1 MAESRLR
8 MTLRAFRHRNYRLY
22 FFGQIISLTGTWMQ
36 SVAQSWLVY
45 RLTGSAS
52 MLGIV
57 GFASQFPVFLLAP
70 VGGSFADSH
79 PRRRSLIVVQVSAMI
94 LAVLLAALT
103 FTNRIESWHI
113 VLFASLLGVVS
124 AFDIPIRQ
132 SFVVEMVGRDDLMN
146 AIALNS
152 SMMNGARIIG
162 PAVAGVLVAAVG
174 EAWCFLLNAI
184 SFLAVIVCLMMIT
197 VGNRPPAEHP
207 GARLDAIIEGFRFV
221 LRTRPIR
228 ALLILLGVVSLVG
241 WPYQVLMP
249 IFAAQILNGGPRGL
263 GLLMGSSGIGAL
275 IGALLL
281 AGRQGV
287 RGLGDWVMLSCAG
300 LGVSLVFFAF
310 SRNFWVSMLLL
321 LPVGFCGM
329 VQMASSNTLIQAMV
343 LDQFRGRVMAV
354 YSMMFMGLAPIGAL
368 LGGALSDRVGA
379 PLTVAIGGLA
389 SLAGAWWF
397 SVQLPKIRVEAR
409 QLIVAQAM
417 AGGGPSEEM
426 TAPVV
431 ED

>member
-354 YSMMFMGLAPIGAL
+354 YSMMFMGMSPIGAL
-368 LGGALSDRVGA
+368 IAGLLANSLGA
-379 PLTVAIGGLA
+379 PLAIA
-389 SLAGAWWF
+389 AGAVICVVGALIF
-397 SVQLPKIRVEAR
+397 RSRLPHIRTEGR
-409 QLIVAQAM
+409 QLILAQTVA
-417 AGGGPSEEM
+417 AGQPADSEN
-426 TAPVV
+426 AG
-431 ED
+431 

>member
-1 MAESRLR
+1 
-8 MTLRAFRHRNYRLY
+8 
-22 FFGQIISLTGTWMQ
+22 
-36 SVAQSWLVY
+36 
-45 RLTGSAS
+45 
-52 MLGIV
+52 MLGMV

-103 FTNRIESWHI
+103 FTNRIQSWHI
-113 VLFASLLGVVS
+113 VLFATLLGVVS

-197 VGNRPPAEHP
+197 VGNQPPAEHP

-249 IFAAQILNGGPRGL
+249 IFAAQP
-263 GLLMGSSGIGAL
+263 AL
-275 IGALLL
+275 TAE
-281 AGRQGV
+281 
-287 RGLGDWVMLSCAG
+287 
-300 LGVSLVFFAF
+300 
-310 SRNFWVSMLLL
+310 
-321 LPVGFCGM
+321 
-329 VQMASSNTLIQAMV
+329 
-343 LDQFRGRVMAV
+343 
-354 YSMMFMGLAPIGAL
+354 
-368 LGGALSDRVGA
+368 
-379 PLTVAIGGLA
+379 
-389 SLAGAWWF
+389 
-397 SVQLPKIRVEAR
+397 PKKK
-409 QLIVAQAM
+409 
-417 AGGGPSEEM
+417 
-426 TAPVV
+426 
-431 ED
+431 

>member
-1 MAESRLR
+1 

-197 VGNRPPAEHP
+197 VGNQPPAEHP

-354 YSMMFMGLAPIGAL
+354 YSMMFMGMSPIGAL
-368 LGGALSDRVGA
+368 IAGLLANSLGA
-379 PLTVAIGGLA
+379 PLAIAAGAVICVVGALIFRSRLPHIRTEGRRLILAQTVA
-389 SLAGAWWF
+389 AGQPAD
-397 SVQLPKIRVEAR
+397 SEN
-409 QLIVAQAM
+409 
-417 AGGGPSEEM
+417 AG
-426 TAPVV
+426 
-431 ED
+431 

>member
-354 YSMMFMGLAPIGAL
+354 YSMMFMGMSPIGAL
-368 LGGALSDRVGA
+368 IAGLLANSLGA
-379 PLTVAIGGLA
+379 PLAIAAGAVICVVGALIFRSRLPHIRTEGRRLILAQTVA
-389 SLAGAWWF
+389 AGQPAD
-397 SVQLPKIRVEAR
+397 SEN
-409 QLIVAQAM
+409 
-417 AGGGPSEEM
+417 AG
-426 TAPVV
+426 
-431 ED
+431 

>member
-1 MAESRLR
+1 

-354 YSMMFMGLAPIGAL
+354 YSMMFMGMSPIGAL
-368 LGGALSDRVGA
+368 IAGLLANSLGA
-379 PLTVAIGGLA
+379 PLAIA
-389 SLAGAWWF
+389 AGAVICVVGALIF
-397 SVQLPKIRVEAR
+397 RSRLPHIRTEGR
-409 QLIVAQAM
+409 QLILAQTVA
-417 AGGGPSEEM
+417 AGQPADSEN
-426 TAPVV
+426 AG
-431 ED
+431 

>member
-52 MLGIV
+52 MLGMV

-197 VGNRPPAEHP
+197 VGNQPPAEHP

-354 YSMMFMGLAPIGAL
+354 YSMMFMGMSPIGAL
-368 LGGALSDRVGA
+368 IAGLLANSLGA
-379 PLTVAIGGLA
+379 PLAIAAGAVICVVGALIFRSRLPHIRTEGRRLILAQTVA
-389 SLAGAWWF
+389 AGQPAD
-397 SVQLPKIRVEAR
+397 SEN
-409 QLIVAQAM
+409 
-417 AGGGPSEEM
+417 AG
-426 TAPVV
+426 
-431 ED
+431 

>member
-1 MAESRLR
+1 

-52 MLGIV
+52 MLGMV

-197 VGNRPPAEHP
+197 VGNQPPAEHP

-300 LGVSLVFFAF
+300 LGVSLVFFAL

-354 YSMMFMGLAPIGAL
+354 YSMMFMGMSPIGAL
-368 LGGALSDRVGA
+368 IAGLLANSLGA
-379 PLTVAIGGLA
+379 PLAIAAGAVICVVGALIFRSRLPHIRTEGRRLILAQTVA
-389 SLAGAWWF
+389 AGQPAD
-397 SVQLPKIRVEAR
+397 SEN
-409 QLIVAQAM
+409 
-417 AGGGPSEEM
+417 AG
-426 TAPVV
+426 
-431 ED
+431 

>member
-207 GARLDAIIEGFRFV
+207 GARLDAIIEGFRSV

-354 YSMMFMGLAPIGAL
+354 YSMMFMGMSPIGAL
-368 LGGALSDRVGA
+368 IAGLLANSLGA
-379 PLTVAIGGLA
+379 PLAIA
-389 SLAGAWWF
+389 AGAVICVVGALIF
-397 SVQLPKIRVEAR
+397 RSRLPHIRTEGR
-409 QLIVAQAM
+409 RLILAQTM
-417 AGGGPSEEM
+417 HAGEPS
-426 TAPVV
+426 
-431 ED
+431 DSG

>member
-1 MAESRLR
+1 

-52 MLGIV
+52 MLGMV

-354 YSMMFMGLAPIGAL
+354 YSMMFMGMSPIGAL
-368 LGGALSDRVGA
+368 IAGLLANSLGA
-379 PLTVAIGGLA
+379 PLAIAAGAVICVVGALIFRSRLPHIRTEGRRLILAQTVA
-389 SLAGAWWF
+389 AGQPAD
-397 SVQLPKIRVEAR
+397 SEN
-409 QLIVAQAM
+409 
-417 AGGGPSEEM
+417 AG
-426 TAPVV
+426 
-431 ED
+431 

>member
-8 MTLRAFRHRNYRLY
+8 TTLRAFRHRNYRLF

-36 SVAQSWLVY
+36 SVALSWLVY
-45 RLTGSAS
+45 RLTGSAT
-52 MLGIV
+52 MLGLV
-57 GFASQFPVFLLAP
+57 GFTSQFPVFLLAP
-70 VGGSFADSH
+70 IGGSFADSH
-79 PRRRSLIVVQVSAMI
+79 PRRRALIVVQVSAMI
-94 LAVLLAALT
+94 LAFLLAALT
-103 FTNRIESWHI
+103 FANRIQGWQI
-113 VLFASLLGVVS
+113 VLFATLLGVVS

-152 SMMNGARIIG
+152 SMMNGARVVG

-174 EAWCFLLNAI
+174 EAWCFLLNGL

-197 VGNRPPAEHP
+197 VGNEPLSEHR

-249 IFAAQILNGGPRGL
+249 IFADQILNGGPRGL

-287 RGLGDWVMLSCAG
+287 RGLGDWVMFACAG
-300 LGVSLVFFAF
+300 LGVSLVFFSL
-310 SRNFWVSMLLL
+310 SRSFWPSILLL

-343 LDQFRGRVMAV
+343 PDQFRGRVMAV
-354 YSMMFMGLAPIGAL
+354 YSMMFMGMSPVGAL
-368 LGGALSDRVGA
+368 IAGLLANRLGAPQAIAAGGVICVVGALVFRSRLPHIRTEGRR
-379 PLTVAIGGLA
+379 LILA
-389 SLAGAWWF
+389 QTMAAGQPAD
-397 SVQLPKIRVEAR
+397 SEN
-409 QLIVAQAM
+409 
-417 AGGGPSEEM
+417 AG
-426 TAPVV
+426 
-431 ED
+431 

>member
-36 SVAQSWLVY
+36 SVGQSWLVY

-52 MLGIV
+52 MLGMV

-103 FTNRIESWHI
+103 FTNRIERWHI
-113 VLFASLLGVVS
+113 VVFATLLGVVS

-152 SMMNGARIIG
+152 SMMNGARIVG

-174 EAWCFLLNAI
+174 EAWCFFLNGV
-184 SFLAVIVCLMMIT
+184 SFLAVIVCLTLIT
-197 VGNRPPAEHP
+197 VGNRPPAEHR
-207 GARLDAIIEGFRFV
+207 GSRLDVIIEGFRFV

-228 ALLILLGVVSLVG
+228 ALLILLGLVSLAG
-241 WPYQVLMP
+241 WPYQVL
-249 IFAAQILNGGPRGL
+249 
-263 GLLMGSSGIGAL
+263 
-275 IGALLL
+275 
-281 AGRQGV
+281 
-287 RGLGDWVMLSCAG
+287 
-300 LGVSLVFFAF
+300 
-310 SRNFWVSMLLL
+310 
-321 LPVGFCGM
+321 
-329 VQMASSNTLIQAMV
+329 MASSNTLIQAMV
-343 LDQFRGRVMAV
+343 PDQLRGRVMAV
-354 YSMMFMGLAPIGAL
+354 YSMMFMGMSPIGAL
-368 LGGALSDRVGA
+368 IAGLLANRLGA
-379 PLTVAIGGLA
+379 PQAIAIGGVICLVA
-389 SLAGAWWF
+389 ALVFRSR
-397 SVQLPKIRVEAR
+397 LPHIRTEGR
-409 QLIVAQAM
+409 QLILAQTM
-417 AGGGPSEEM
+417 QAGQPADSEN
-426 TAPVV
+426 AG
-431 ED
+431 

>member
-8 MTLRAFRHRNYRLY
+8 TTVRAFRHRNYRLF

-36 SVAQSWLVY
+36 SVAQAWLVY
-45 RLTGSAS
+45 RLTGSAA
-52 MLGIV
+52 MLGLV

-70 VGGSFADSH
+70 VGGAVADTY
-79 PRRRSLIVVQVSAMI
+79 PRRRALIATQVAAMI
-94 LAVLLAALT
+94 LAFLLAGLT
-103 FTNRIESWHI
+103 FTNRVQSWHI
-113 VLFASLLGVVS
+113 VLFATLLGVVS

-152 SMMNGARIIG
+152 SMMNGARIVG

-174 EAWCFLLNAI
+174 EAWCFFLNGV
-184 SFLAVIVCLMMIT
+184 SFLAVIGSLTMIT
-197 VGNRPPAEHP
+197 VGNRAPVEHR
-207 GARLDAIIEGFRFV
+207 GSQLDAIIEGFHFV

-228 ALLILLGVVSLVG
+228 ALLILLGLVSLVG

-249 IFAAQILNGGPRGL
+249 VLVDQILNGGPKGL

-300 LGVSLVFFAF
+300 LGASLVLFAL
-310 SRNFWVSMLLL
+310 SRNFWLSMLLL

-343 LDQFRGRVMAV
+343 PDHLRGRVMAV
-354 YSMMFMGLAPIGAL
+354 YSMMFMGMSPIGAL
-368 LGGALSDRVGA
+368 IAGLLANSLGA
-379 PLTVAIGGLA
+379 PLAIAAGGVICVV
-389 SLAGAWWF
+389 GALVF
-397 SVQLPKIRVEAR
+397 RSRLPHIRTEGR
-409 QLIVAQAM
+409 QLILAQTM
-417 AGGGPSEEM
+417 HAGEPSD
-426 TAPVV
+426 TG
-431 ED
+431 

>member
-52 MLGIV
+52 MLGMV

-113 VLFASLLGVVS
+113 VLFATLLGVVS

-197 VGNRPPAEHP
+197 VGNQPPAEHP

-281 AGRQGV
+281 AGRQNV

-354 YSMMFMGLAPIGAL
+354 YSMMFMGMSPIGAL
-368 LGGALSDRVGA
+368 IAGLLANSLGA
-379 PLTVAIGGLA
+379 PLAIAAGAVICVVGALIFRSRLPHIRTEGRRLILAQTVA
-389 SLAGAWWF
+389 AGQPAD
-397 SVQLPKIRVEAR
+397 SEN
-409 QLIVAQAM
+409 
-417 AGGGPSEEM
+417 AG
-426 TAPVV
+426 
-431 ED
+431 

>member
-197 VGNRPPAEHP
+197 VGNQPPAEHP

-354 YSMMFMGLAPIGAL
+354 YSMMFMGMSPIGAL
-368 LGGALSDRVGA
+368 IAGLLANSLGA
-379 PLTVAIGGLA
+379 PLAIA
-389 SLAGAWWF
+389 AGAVICVVGALIF
-397 SVQLPKIRVEAR
+397 RSRLPHIRTEGR
-409 QLIVAQAM
+409 RLILAQAVA
-417 AGGGPSEEM
+417 AGQPADSEN
-426 TAPVV
+426 AG
-431 ED
+431 

>member
-197 VGNRPPAEHP
+197 VGNQPPAEHP

-354 YSMMFMGLAPIGAL
+354 YSMMFMGMSPIGAL
-368 LGGALSDRVGA
+368 IAGLLANSLGA
-379 PLTVAIGGLA
+379 PLAIAAGAVICVVGALIFRSRLPHIRTEGRRLILAQTVA
-389 SLAGAWWF
+389 AGQPAD
-397 SVQLPKIRVEAR
+397 SEN
-409 QLIVAQAM
+409 
-417 AGGGPSEEM
+417 AG
-426 TAPVV
+426 
-431 ED
+431 